1 MITIVVG
8 TRPQFIKLAVLVKTF
23 KDEDLKFQ
31 IIHTGQ
37 HYDYEMDR
45 VFFEELNLPEPIMHL
60 GVGSGSHGEQTGLM
74 LERLEKAYFEIKPK
88 VVIVPGD
95 TNSALAGALAAV
107 KLGIHVF
114 HVEAGLRSRLPFMAE
129 EINRVLV
136 DHMSSLLFAP
146 TETAYQNLLHEG
158 IDKNRAYL
166 TGDVMIDNIIQYKN
180 KIDKTELPVE
190 VESNNYIYT
199 TTHRAENVDY
209 PEKLKEIVEALRL
222 IPEKYGL
229 KVVLPLHPR
238 TKKRLSE
245 YNLLE
250 KLTEHQDVYLIKPL
264 SYFESLKLAK
274 DAAIVLTD
282 SGGLQ
287 KEAFVLGTPVVTMRR
302 TTEWIETVK
311 CGWNIITNCNKEKIL
326 NGIRKFLD
334 NKPEPV
340 NAVTLYGDGK
350 ASQRITNI
358 TKKFL
363 EQIGVE

>member
-1 MITIVVG
+1 
-8 TRPQFIKLAVLVKTF
+8 
-23 KDEDLKFQ
+23 
-31 IIHTGQ
+31 
-37 HYDYEMDR
+37 
-45 VFFEELNLPEPIMHL
+45 
-60 GVGSGSHGEQTGLM
+60 
-74 LERLEKAYFEIKPK
+74 
-88 VVIVPGD
+88 
-95 TNSALAGALAAV
+95 
-107 KLGIHVF
+107 
-114 HVEAGLRSRLPFMAE
+114 
-129 EINRVLV
+129 
-136 DHMSSLLFAP
+136 
-146 TETAYQNLLHEG
+146 
-158 IDKNRAYL
+158 
-166 TGDVMIDNIIQYKN
+166 
-180 KIDKTELPVE
+180 
-190 VESNNYIYT
+190 
-199 TTHRAENVDY
+199 
-209 PEKLKEIVEALRL
+209 
-222 IPEKYGL
+222 
-229 KVVLPLHPR
+229 
-238 TKKRLSE
+238 
-245 YNLLE
+245 
-250 KLTEHQDVYLIKPL
+250 VYLIKPL